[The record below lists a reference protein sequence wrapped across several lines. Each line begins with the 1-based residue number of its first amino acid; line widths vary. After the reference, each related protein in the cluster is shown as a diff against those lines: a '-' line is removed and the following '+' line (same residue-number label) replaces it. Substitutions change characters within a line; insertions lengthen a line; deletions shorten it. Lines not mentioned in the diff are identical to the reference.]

1 MTELS
6 TIDAAMSDPRV
17 TKTVMGYPSSR
28 DDFWNELIDRG
39 PVRRT
44 GRSQRTLP
52 ARCWPQRSACVAAG
66 WATVGRGQSSPNR
79 SGQPGRRAASRETR
93 KGKGRVEIRAAEL
106 TADHLGRRIKLD
118 RTDDDR
124 TFAIARIVR
133 IRYKQIGDS
142 DETETR
148 LTLELVGDQR
158 ITPQFNRLGVVQ
170 LL

>member
-1 MTELS
+1 VV
-6 TIDAAMSDPRV
+6 A
-17 TKTVMGYPSSR
+17 
-28 DDFWNELIDRG
+28 G
-39 PVRRT
+39 PLAHKLVD
-44 GRSQRTLP
+44 QLP
-52 ARCWPQRSACVAAG
+52 A
-66 WATVGRGQSSPNR
+66 GRGRVS
-79 SGQPGRRAASRETR
+79 
-93 KGKGRVEIRAAEL
+93 RVEIRAAEL

-133 IRYKQIGDS
+133 IRHKQIGDS

-158 ITPQFNRLGVVQ
+158 ITPRFNRLGVVE

>member
-1 MTELS
+1 VS
-6 TIDAAMSDPRV
+6 
-17 TKTVMGYPSSR
+17 
-28 DDFWNELIDRG
+28 
-39 PVRRT
+39 
-44 GRSQRTLP
+44 
-52 ARCWPQRSACVAAG
+52 
-66 WATVGRGQSSPNR
+66 
-79 SGQPGRRAASRETR
+79 
-93 KGKGRVEIRAAEL
+93 RVEIRAAEL

-133 IRYKQIGDS
+133 IRHKQTGDS

-158 ITPQFNRLGVVQ
+158 TTPRFNRLGVVE